1 LGDFSPIGQ
10 LFTLGGFLK
19 IAKEAQNF
27 GLIFTAAKAM
37 HKFWQEM
44 GWAAFLG
51 RFFSQTHLVTLQ
63 STDTLPL
70 GGAVR
75 RGQMDS
81 TFSILFRHFLASW
94 TSTFKR
100 SAGFSWTVNF
110 VEGPLA

>member
-70 GGAVR
+70 GG
-75 RGQMDS
+75 GCQEGSDGFHIFNTFS
-81 TFSILFRHFLASW
+81 TFFGFLDFDIQA
-94 TSTFKR
+94 
-100 SAGFSWTVNF
+100 
-110 VEGPLA
+110 